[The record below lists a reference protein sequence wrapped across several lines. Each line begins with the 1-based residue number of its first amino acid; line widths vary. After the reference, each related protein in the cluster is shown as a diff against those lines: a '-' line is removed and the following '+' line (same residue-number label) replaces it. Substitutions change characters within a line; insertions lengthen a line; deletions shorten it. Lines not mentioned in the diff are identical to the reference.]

1 MIPRMEVCDPVL
13 CLILAMAASQDSK
26 NKENK
31 GKEKKSKLL
40 GCSWQ
45 EVS

>member
-1 MIPRMEVCDPVL
+1 MIPRMEVYDPVL
-13 CLILAMAASQDSK
+13 CLIAMAASQDSK

-31 GKEKKSKLL
+31 GKEKKGKLL